1 MRLVLGRDAEVGQFV
16 AARSPLERPDWSGGF
31 VGFGIV
37 RADGDLVAGVVFSD
51 WHPAEKRIEL
61 SACADDPR
69 AFSTRE
75 LVSLGNYVF
84 GQLGAHRC
92 WARTSEDNRRA
103 LKFLKGIGFI
113 KEGTLA
119 GHYGPGRN
127 AVMMR
132 VLAPEWKRR
141 WQAPLRVAA

>member
-1 MRLVLGRDAEVGQFV
+1 MRLVLGRDAEVGAFV
-16 AARSPLERPDWSGGF
+16 AERSPLERPDWSAGF

-37 RADGDLVAGVVFSD
+37 RSDGGLVAGVVFSN
-51 WHPAEKRIEL
+51 WHSGEKRIEL

-69 AFSTRE
+69 AFSIRT
-75 LVSLGNYVF
+75 LTSLGGYVF
-84 GQLGAHRC
+84 GQLGAYRC
-92 WARTSEDNRRA
+92 WAITSEDNRRA
-103 LKFLKGIGFI
+103 IKFLKGIGFI

-119 GHYGPGRN
+119 AHYGPGRN

>member
-1 MRLVLGRDAEVGQFV
+1 MRLVIGQDEAVGRFV
-16 AARSPLERPDWSGGF
+16 ADRSPLERPDWSAGF
-31 VGFGIV
+31 TGFGIV
-37 RADGDLVAGVVFSD
+37 RSDGVLVAGVVFSD

-69 AFSTRE
+69 AFSTQT

-84 GQLGAHRC
+84 GQLAAYRC